1 MTKTRP
7 DIQLNDS
14 RTINGWAMFDWANSA
29 FALTIAVAIFPA
41 FFEAMTAH
49 EVSPFGIS
57 MYNTTLFSLTVA
69 VAYLL
74 IAAISPILSGIA
86 DSSGRRM
93 AFMKFFTTLG
103 ALACMSLFFFDG
115 EDIAAGPMLALG
127 VLGFLIGTAGFA
139 GSIVFY
145 NSYLPDI
152 VTEEHY
158 NRVSAKGFILGYIGS
173 IILLVINLIIITF
186 PNWFGLSGEGTLA
199 VRISFLTVGLWWL
212 GFAQYA
218 FARLPK
224 DGNQPFDLKILS
236 KGYQEFNKVWQ
247 QAKQLPDLKRFL
259 ISFFFYSAGVQTVLA
274 LASLF
279 ASVEMKMES
288 NELIVVILL
297 LQLLALVGAWVFAK
311 ISDRIGNKSGLM
323 VMLILWTVVCVGGY
337 FVEGKMQFYV
347 MACAVGLVMGGVQSQ
362 SRATYSKLLPV
373 GVKDTTSYF
382 SFYDVLEKGATAL
395 GSFSFAFTGQLSGG
409 MRVSVL
415 ALAVF
420 FLVGLLVLIKVKIPH
435 TRAGEIPI
443 TQ

>member
-1 MTKTRP
+1 MNETKP
-7 DIQLNDS
+7 NYPLDDPKI
-14 RTINGWAMFDWANSA
+14 INGWAMFDWANSA
-29 FALTIAVAIFPA
+29 FSLTIAVAIFPA
-41 FFEAMTAH
+41 FFEAVTAK
-49 EVSPFGIS
+49 EVNPLGIS

-74 IAAISPILSGIA
+74 IATISPILSGIA

-93 AFMKFFTTLG
+93 AFMRFFTTIG
-103 ALACMSLFFFDG
+103 SLACMSLFFFNG
-115 EDIAAGPMLALG
+115 ENIESGPMLAMG
-127 VLGFLIGTAGFA
+127 VFGFLIATAGFG

-152 VTEEHY
+152 ATEENY
-158 NRVSAKGFILGYIGS
+158 NKVSAKGFVMGYVGS
-173 IILLVINLIIITF
+173 VILLIINLIVITF
-186 PNWFGLSGEGTLA
+186 PDWFGLADAGTMA

-224 DGNQPFDLKILS
+224 DSNTPFDLKILS
-236 KGYQEFNKVWQ
+236 QGYSEFNKVWQ
-247 QAKQLPDLKRFL
+247 QAKQLPNLKRFL
-259 ISFFFYSAGVQTVLA
+259 ISFFFYSAGVQTVLS

-297 LQLLALVGAWVFAK
+297 LQLLALVGAWAFAK
-311 ISDRIGNKSGLM
+311 LSDRIGNKSGLV

-337 FVEGKMQFYV
+337 YVDGKTQFYI
-347 MACAVGLVMGGVQSQ
+347 MASAVGLVMGGVQSQ

-373 GVKDTTSYF
+373 GVKDTTSFF

-395 GSFSFAFTGQLSGG
+395 GSFSFALTGQVSGG
-409 MRVSVL
+409 LRVAVL
-415 ALAVF
+415 VLGLF
-420 FLVGLLVLIKVKIPH
+420 FLIGLLVLLKVKIAH
-435 TRAGEIPI
+435 VRI
-443 TQ
+443 TE

>member
-1 MTKTRP
+1 MTLAKH
-7 DIQLNDS
+7 DFQLNDPKI
-14 RTINGWAMFDWANSA
+14 INGWAMFDWANSA

-41 FFEAMTAH
+41 YFEGITAH
-49 EVSPFGIS
+49 EVSPFGVA

-69 VAYLL
+69 VAYLI

-93 AFMKFFTTLG
+93 AFMRFFTTLG
-103 ALACMSLFFFDG
+103 SLACMSLFFFDG
-115 EDIAAGPMLALG
+115 ENIGAGPMLAIG

-152 VTEEHY
+152 VTEENY
-158 NRVSAKGFILGYIGS
+158 NRVSAKGFVLGYVGS
-173 IILLVINLIIITF
+173 VILLIINLVVITF
-186 PNWFGLSGEGTLA
+186 PDSFGLADSGTLA
-199 VRISFLTVGLWWL
+199 VRISFLTVGIWWL
-212 GFAQYA
+212 GFAQYS
-218 FARLPK
+218 FVRLPK
-224 DGNQPFDLKILS
+224 DGNVPFDFKILS
-236 KGYQEFNKVWQ
+236 KGYAEFNKVWQ

-279 ASVEMKMES
+279 ASVEMEMES
-288 NELIVVILL
+288 SELIVVILL
-297 LQLLALVGAWVFAK
+297 LQLLALVGAWAFAK
-311 ISDRIGNKSGLM
+311 VSDRIGNKSGLM
-323 VMLILWTVVCVGGY
+323 IMLVLWTIVCIGGY
-337 FVEGKMQFYV
+337 FVAGKVQFYI
-347 MACAVGLVMGGVQSQ
+347 MASAVGLVMGGVQSQ
-362 SRATYSKLLPV
+362 SRATYSKLLPA

-409 MRVSVL
+409 MRVSVM

-420 FLVGLLVLIKVKIPH
+420 FLIGLLVLVKVKIPH
-435 TRAGEIPI
+435 TRAAVKS
-443 TQ
+443 

>member
-1 MTKTRP
+1 MTIAKP
-7 DIQLNDS
+7 NFQLNDPKI
-14 RTINGWAMFDWANSA
+14 INGWAMFDWANSA
-29 FALTIAVAIFPA
+29 FSLTIAVAIFPA
-41 FFEAMTAH
+41 FFEAITAK
-49 EVSPFGIS
+49 EVSPFGVS

-74 IAAISPILSGIA
+74 VAAISPILSGIA

-93 AFMKFFTTLG
+93 AFMRFFTTVG
-103 ALACMSLFFFDG
+103 SLACMSLFFFDG
-115 EDIAAGPMLALG
+115 ENIEAGPMLAMG
-127 VLGFLIGTAGFA
+127 VIGFLVATAGFG

-152 VTEEHY
+152 ATEEHY
-158 NRVSAKGFILGYIGS
+158 NRVSAKGFMLGYIGS
-173 IILLVINLIIITF
+173 VILLIINLIVITF
-186 PNWFGLSGEGTLA
+186 PHWFGLPVEGTLA

-218 FARLPK
+218 FTRLPK

-236 KGYQEFNKVWQ
+236 KGYAEFNKVWR

-279 ASVEMKMES
+279 ASVEMEMES

-297 LQLLALVGAWVFAK
+297 LQVLALVGAWVFAK
-311 ISDRIGNKSGLM
+311 VSDRIGNKSGLM
-323 VMLILWTVVCVGGY
+323 VMLILWTIVCVGGY
-337 FVEGKMQFYV
+337 FVEGKIQFYV
-347 MACAVGLVMGGVQSQ
+347 MASAVGLVMGGVQSQ
-362 SRATYSKLLPV
+362 SRATYSKLLPE

-409 MRVSVL
+409 MRVSVM

-420 FLVGLLVLIKVKIPH
+420 FLIGLLVLIKVKIPH
-435 TRAGEIPI
+435 RRSY
-443 TQ
+443 